1 MKTGCLILAGG
12 KSRRMGTEKS
22 SLRLDGKTFLKCL
35 SDELEGFG
43 EIVVSVDHIECHEE
57 IGMPMV
63 EDVYP
68 EHGPMGGIYSALVGD
83 RFDEILTVPCDVPLF
98 SKKFAERLYGLLR
111 DNVDAVITV
120 TDDGRIHP
128 LCGIYRKSCLP
139 VMKECLEK
147 RELRMMSMLEHLN
160 VVYMEA
166 GEDSWQLQ
174 NINTPEEYKA
184 LLSNHLQ

>member
-12 KSRRMGTEKS
+12 KSRRMGTVKS
-22 SLRLDGKTFLKCL
+22 SLKLGGKTFLKCL
-35 SDELEGFG
+35 SDELEGFA
-43 EIVVSVDHIECHEE
+43 EVVVSVDHIGCHEE

-63 EDVYP
+63 EDIYP
-68 EHGPMGGIYSALVGD
+68 EHGPMGGIYSALLED
-83 RFDEILTVPCDVPLF
+83 RFDAVLTVPCDVPLF
-98 SKKFAERLYGLLR
+98 SRKLAERLYSSLR
-111 DNVDAVITV
+111 DDVDAVVAV

-128 LCGIYRKSCLP
+128 LCGIYRKSCLT

-147 RELRMMSMLEHLN
+147 RALRMMSMLEQLN
-160 VVYMEA
+160 IIYMEV

-174 NINTPEEYKA
+174 NINTPEEYRA